1 MCRSLI
7 LPLQVDKEVPVEE
20 EAKPKEEK
28 TEEEKE
34 KKEEDDET
42 QPEVKEVEE
51 EEAKKP
57 KTKTIKEKVSEWERV
72 NKNKAIWLRDAKDIT
87 KEEYN
92 AFYQSL
98 SKDSTDAAAH
108 IHFSAEGQIDFKAI
122 LFIPKTA
129 PKEMFDKMNSKLE
142 NIKLYVRRVFISDS
156 FDDLVPRY
164 LNFIVG
170 VVDSEDLPLNVS
182 REMLQQSRV
191 LKVIKKKLIS
201 KALDM
206 IKKLS
211 DREDK
216 AVDKL
221 EEEAGGEKK
230 DKKKKDEE
238 ETQAEEEEEEAGEE
252 EDEAAVKEEPK
263 DTVKNYATFLEQY
276 AHPPPPLPSPA

>member
-1 MCRSLI
+1 
-7 LPLQVDKEVPVEE
+7 
-20 EAKPKEEK
+20 
-28 TEEEKE
+28 
-34 KKEEDDET
+34 
-42 QPEVKEVEE
+42 
-51 EEAKKP
+51 
-57 KTKTIKEKVSEWERV
+57 
-72 NKNKAIWLRDAKDIT
+72 
-87 KEEYN
+87 
-92 AFYQSL
+92 
-98 SKDSTDAAAH
+98 
-108 IHFSAEGQIDFKAI
+108 
-122 LFIPKTA
+122 
-129 PKEMFDKMNSKLE
+129 MNSKLE

-276 AHPPPPLPSPA
+276 AAPPLPPYPPLTARVPVGSRDVAAAGTPRASSWALWRTRRTGRSLPSSCVSARPPPMTATACRCSATLTAWRWARSTSTTSLVMTTRSC